1 MPNRLDTVRWMVTL
15 RSGRAQDAHAIL
27 DVWREAEV
35 EPTPTDDAERLRHLM
50 DANADA
56 LIVAE
61 DDGRLIG
68 TVIAAWDGWRG
79 GIYRLAVVPG
89 HRRQGLG
96 QRLVDEAVRRL
107 RTIGAARLSAIVAD
121 DDEGALSFW
130 TAMGWH
136 RQTARARFVTN
147 L

>member
-1 MPNRLDTVRWMVTL
+1 MVTL

-27 DVWREAEV
+27 DAWREAEA
-35 EPTPTDDAERLRHLM
+35 EPTTTDDTERVLRLM
-50 DANADA
+50 TADADA
-56 LIVAE
+56 LIVA
-61 DDGRLIG
+61 DDGGRLVG

-96 QRLVDEAVRRL
+96 QRLVEEAVRRL
-107 RTIGAARLSAIVAD
+107 GARGAARLSAIVVD
-121 DDEGALSFW
+121 DDKGAIAFW
-130 TAMGWH
+130 TAMGWR